1 MKSFGKFCNVV
12 CTIVLFV
19 LFAVAALCVVK
30 TKLDALESVKTPGI
44 INSIL
49 DIPSSKLMYQILL
62 YAALGAAGF
71 SLFSIFFLKMFGF
84 IRTLLAGGIAGFV
97 YLIMRG
103 KLEIDGSLKAALSG
117 SGAGDLSNIFMVFGI
132 ACIVVAIVS
141 LIGTAVVKKKSDI
154 Y

>member
-30 TKLDALESVKTPGI
+30 TKLDASDVLKTPGI
-44 INSIL
+44 INNIL
-49 DIPSSKLMYQILL
+49 DIPNSNLMYQIIL
-62 YAALGAAGF
+62 YGSLGAAGF
-71 SLFSIFFLKMFGF
+71 SLFSIIFLRMFGF
-84 IRTLLAGGIAGFV
+84 IRTLLVGGVAGFV
-97 YLIMRG
+97 YLFMRV
-103 KLEIDGSLKAALSG
+103 KMDTDDSLKTILSG
-117 SGAGDLSNIFMVFGI
+117 STANDMSNIFMVFGI